1 MPKNSTYL
9 KICKALNY
17 FCFELETTSAKV
29 EIFVFA
35 YDRKGLNKKDPIP
48 PAKSNQFKNKKVH
61 KCVWLAFCIK

>member
-35 YDRKGLNKKDPIP
+35 YDRKGLNKKGPNP
-48 PAKSNQFKNKKVH
+48 PPPNPTNLKIKKFINVCGWH
-61 KCVWLAFCIK
+61 FV